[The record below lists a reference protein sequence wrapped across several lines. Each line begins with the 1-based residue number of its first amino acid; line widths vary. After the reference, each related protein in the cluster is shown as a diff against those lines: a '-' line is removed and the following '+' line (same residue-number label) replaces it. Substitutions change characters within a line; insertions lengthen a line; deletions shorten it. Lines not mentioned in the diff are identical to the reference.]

1 MLDIGLT
8 GGIGSGKTTVARI
21 FEEFGVPCY
30 YADTRAKEIMNEDEE
45 LRSALISEFGPDV
58 YADGV
63 LNRGFLAQI
72 IFEDSSARDEV
83 NALVHPAVGRDY
95 EEWKAAQKAPYVL
108 KEAAILFETG
118 GYKMS
123 DAVILVTAPEEVRID
138 RVMKRDSTSREKVK
152 ARMDAQW
159 SDAKKEQLADFIIFN
174 DGKQLLIPQVKQIH
188 ETILS
193 RANTSH

>member
-159 SDAKKEQLADFIIFN
+159 SDAKKEALADFIIFN